1 MLQVGVGW
9 DAGYLRGTEPNEDSV
24 LAIQGKCSYK
34 GQLVPF
40 GLFCIAD
47 GMGGHADGKEASRI
61 AIERMMQTVLQNI
74 LMGHELSEEFLT
86 DMLVGGVEWAN
97 LAIYQHAQSVN
108 KDMGTTL
115 TAALVV
121 DAKAYIVNVGDS
133 RAYIYRAGE
142 ELSQITHDH
151 SLVATLV
158 QEGQITADEVY
169 THPDRSKIYRSLG
182 YSETI
187 QVDWFVTNFCPQD
200 RLLLCSDGLWE
211 MVRNVSLERILRN
224 CKEPTEASNRL
235 VQAALRAGGADNI
248 SVIVVLNA

>member
-1 MLQVGVGW
+1 MLQIGVGW
-9 DAGYLRGTEPNEDSV
+9 DAGLLRRTEPNEDSV
-24 LAIQGKCSYK
+24 LAIQGMCSHK

-47 GMGGHADGKEASRI
+47 GMGGHADGREASRI
-61 AIERMMQTVLQNI
+61 AIERMTQTILPNI
-74 LMGHELSEEFLT
+74 LTGHELSEEFLT

-97 LAIYQHAQSVN
+97 LAIYHHAQSMR

-121 DAKAYIVNVGDS
+121 GTKAYIVNVGDS
-133 RAYIYRAGE
+133 RTYIYREGE
-142 ELSQITHDH
+142 GLSQITRDH

-158 QEGQITADEVY
+158 EKGQITADEAY

-182 YSETI
+182 YSETVE
-187 QVDWFVTNFCPQD
+187 VDWFMADFCPQD
-200 RLLLCSDGLWE
+200 RLTLCSDGLWE
-211 MVRNVSLERILRN
+211 MVRDASLERVLRN
-224 CKEPTEASNRL
+224 CKQPTEASNRL
-235 VQAALRAGGADNI
+235 VQAALRAGGVDNI